1 MATTNK
7 IEYLPSGNRGIG
19 TIGERCDGGQRT
31 GRGLRNHAFD
41 LLCGL
46 CILRMVTLHVVCQTS
61 LRQADWWKLIME
73 WSFYLMSFFFFKAGY
88 FNKGVQGDSRA
99 YCWDKFRR
107 LMIPY
112 FSWAA
117 ISAGVCLF
125 FMLTFPGKFPGT
137 EQSFNNFRL
146 LVGGFTWG
154 NSPLWFLP
162 CFFAAYIIVHF
173 IEKVRHLHLI
183 IILFPLLSYWLYKQG
198 NPLYFMM
205 DNVFCGAFF
214 FYLGKLWHKMLD
226 WAGDRK
232 GLILS
237 IVLIFAFVCMNIYLH
252 GEYEMKTNTFIGP
265 FWRVML
271 NTVLALTGLS
281 GILLTT
287 KIRRIPGL
295 CYIGEHSMVYY
306 IGHYPMIMCYVYI
319 SMLLEHNIKKS
330 VPDMLVM
337 TILVFIICTILVPYI
352 EKVFWLSGKSL
363 PQPLPRRGE
372 QTGCLNTCHSSF
384 GGDGEGC
391 RPAIY
396 FYHTQDT
403 MRIVQEWKKGIFPAH
418 FLYGALQL
426 EQYGFEVIWHDQVH
440 VYKRVQDTL
449 KATWK
454 ILTCRQ
460 HYDVL
465 YATHTRGIE
474 PIILLHAM
482 GLYGKRIVV
491 WHHQPI
497 VKAKSWMREALA
509 RIFYRGMDHMIFF
522 SEKLIQ
528 DSLKSEKADPKRMS
542 MVHWGADL
550 AFYDSLPQPL
560 QRKGFISTGKEMRDF
575 KTLIEAFNNTGLPLT
590 LYAQKQQEGLFEN
603 IERKENI
610 DLRFGERLMPY
621 EIALLVAQSQCVC
634 ICCQSSNYTV
644 GLTTV
649 VEAMALGLPIL
660 CTRNPQMPMDLEAEG
675 CGIYIEPGDR
685 EGWERA
691 IRYIT
696 EHPEK
701 AQEMGRKGRL
711 LADKYYNVE
720 QCGKEITPLLLP
732 RGGGKDVRL

>member
-1 MATTNK
+1 MKNEEFATAKMTPTNK
-7 IEYLPSGNRGIG
+7 KELLPAG
-19 TIGERCDGGQRT
+19 RT
-31 GRGLRNHAFD
+31 GGSRNHAFD
-41 LLCGL
+41 FLCGL
-46 CILRMVTLHVVCQTS
+46 CILRMVTLHVVCQTA
-61 LRQADWWKLIME
+61 LRQTDWWKLIME

-88 FNKGVQGDSRA
+88 FNKGVQGDSRS

-125 FMLTFPGKFPGT
+125 FMLSFPGKFPGT
-137 EQSFNNFRL
+137 EQSFHHFRV

-183 IILFPLLSYWLYKQG
+183 IILFPLLSYWLFRQG
-198 NPLYFMM
+198 NPLYFML

-214 FYLGKLWHKMLD
+214 FYLGKLWHKALD
-226 WAGDRK
+226 KTGDRK
-232 GLILS
+232 GLLASIILV
-237 IVLIFAFVCMNIYLH
+237 IAFVCVNIYLH
-252 GEYEMKTNTFIGP
+252 GEYEMRTNTFVGP

-271 NTVLALTGLS
+271 NTMLALTGLS

-287 KIRRIPGL
+287 HIRRIPGI

-306 IGHYPMIMCYVYI
+306 IGHYPLIMCYVYI
-319 SMLLEHNIKKS
+319 SLLMGHNIKKS

-337 TILVFIICTILVPYI
+337 TVLVFAICTLLVPLV
-352 EKVFWLSGKSL
+352 ERVFWLSGKSL
-363 PQPLPRRGE
+363 PKRG
-372 QTGCLNTCHSSF
+372 GCSV
-384 GGDGEGC
+384 
-391 RPAIY
+391 Y

-403 MRIVQEWKKGIFPAH
+403 ARIVREWKEGIFPAH

-426 EQYGFEVIWHDQVH
+426 EQYGFEVIWHDQIH
-440 VYKRVQDTL
+440 LYKRFRDTL

-460 HYDVL
+460 SYDVL

-474 PIILLHAM
+474 PIILLHAI
-482 GLYGKRIVV
+482 GLYRKKIVV

-497 VKAKSWMREALA
+497 VKAKNRFREALA
-509 RIFYRGMDHMIFF
+509 RLFYRGMDHMIFF

-528 DSLKSEKADPKRMS
+528 DSLQSKKADPARMS

-550 AFYDSLPQPL
+550 AFYDSLQPD
-560 QRKGFISTGKEMRDF
+560 GTHPCSFISTGKELRDF
-575 KTLIEAFNNTGLPLT
+575 KTLIEAFNNTGQPLT
-590 LYAQKQQEGLFEN
+590 LYAQKQQEGLFTN

-610 DLRFGERLMPY
+610 ELHFGERLMPY
-621 EIALLVAQSQCVC
+621 EIALLVAQSRCVC
-634 ICCQSSNYTV
+634 ICCQRSNYTV

-675 CGIYIEPGDR
+675 CGIYIEPDDR
-685 EGWERA
+685 EGWENA

-696 EHPEK
+696 DHPEEAK
-701 AQEMGRKGRL
+701 EMGRKGRL
-711 LADKYYNVE
+711 LAEKYYNVE
-720 QCGKEITPLLLP
+720 QCAKEITPLL
-732 RGGGKDVRL
+732 K

>member
-1 MATTNK
+1 MNYELK
-7 IEYLPSGNRGIG
+7 K
-19 TIGERCDGGQRT
+19 
-31 GRGLRNHAFD
+31 RNHAFD

-46 CILRMVTLHVVCQTS
+46 CILRMVTLHVVCQTA
-61 LRQADWWKLIME
+61 LRQAEWWKLIME

-88 FNKGVQGDSRA
+88 FNKGVQGNSRA

-117 ISAGVCLF
+117 ISAGICLF
-125 FMLTFPGKFPGT
+125 FMLAFPGRFPGT
-137 EQSFNNFRL
+137 EQSFHTFRVW
-146 LVGGFTWG
+146 VGGFTWG

-162 CFFAAYIIVHF
+162 CFFASYIIVHF

-183 IILFPLLSYWLYKQG
+183 IILFPLISYWLYKQG
-198 NPLYFMM
+198 NPLYLMM
-205 DNVFCGAFF
+205 NNVFCGAFF
-214 FYLGKLWHKMLD
+214 FYLGKLWHKTLD
-226 WAGDRK
+226 RTGNKK

-237 IVLIFAFVCMNIYLH
+237 IILVIAFVCMNIYLH
-252 GEYEMKTNTFIGP
+252 GEYEMKTNTFTGP

-271 NTVLALTGLS
+271 NTMLALTGLS

-287 KIRRIPGL
+287 NVKRLPGI

-306 IGHYPMIMCYVYI
+306 IGHYPLIMFYVFI
-319 SMLLEHNIKKS
+319 AILLGHDIKKS
-330 VPDMLVM
+330 VPDMFIM
-337 TILVFIICTILVPYI
+337 TTLVFIICTLLVPFI
-352 EKVFWLSGKSL
+352 ERVFWLSGKSL

-372 QTGCLNTCHSSF
+372 Q
-384 GGDGEGC
+384 GDKGSG
-391 RPAIY
+391 RTVY

-403 MRIVQEWKKGIFPAH
+403 MRIVREWKEGKFPAH

-426 EQYGFEVIWHDQVH
+426 EKHGFEVIWHDQIH

-474 PIILLHAM
+474 PIILLHAI
-482 GLYGKRIVV
+482 GLYRKRIVV

-497 VKAKSWMREALA
+497 VKAKNCLRETLA
-509 RIFYRGMDHMIFF
+509 RLFYKGMDHMIFF
-522 SEKLIQ
+522 SEKLMQ
-528 DSLKSEKADPKRMS
+528 DSLQSQKADPTRMS

-550 AFYDSLPQPL
+550 AFYDSLPHSL
-560 QRKGFISTGKEMRDF
+560 ERKGFISTGKELRDY
-575 KTLIEAFNNTGLPLT
+575 KTLTEAFNNTGLPLT
-590 LYAQKQQEGLFEN
+590 LYTQKEQKGTFANLE
-603 IERKENI
+603 IKDNI
-610 DLRFGERLMPY
+610 DLHFGERLMPY
-621 EIALLVAQSQCVC
+621 ELSLLVAQSQCVC
-634 ICCQSSNYTV
+634 ICCKPSNYTV

-675 CGIYIEPGDR
+675 CGIYLEPYDTD
-685 EGWERA
+685 GWERA
-691 IRYIT
+691 IRYIV
-696 EHPEK
+696 EHPEEAK
-701 AQEMGRKGRL
+701 EMGRKGRL
-711 LADKYYNVE
+711 LAEKYYNVE
-720 QCGKEITPLLLP
+720 QCAKEAAEII
-732 RGGGKDVRL
+732 RMKSEEFGSNNCRNNGISK

>member
-1 MATTNK
+1 MAINNNNK
-7 IEYLPSGNRGIG
+7 ELLTQRG
-19 TIGERCDGGQRT
+19 RKGG
-31 GRGLRNHAFD
+31 GRNHAFD

-46 CILRMVTLHVVCQTS
+46 CILRMVTLHVVCQTA

-73 WSFYLMSFFFFKAGY
+73 WSFFLMSFFFFKAGY
-88 FNKGVQGDSRA
+88 FNKGVQGDSRT

-125 FMLTFPGKFPGT
+125 FMLAFPGKFPGT
-137 EQSFNNFRL
+137 EQSFHNFRL

-162 CFFAAYIIVHF
+162 CFFTAYIIVHF
-173 IEKVRHLHLI
+173 IEKVRHLHFV
-183 IILFPLLSYWLYKQG
+183 IILFPLISFWLYKQG

-214 FYLGKLWHKMLD
+214 FYFGKLWHKALN
-226 WAGDRK
+226 WTGDKK

-237 IVLIFAFVCMNIYLH
+237 IALTVGFVLFNIYLH
-252 GEYEMKTNTFIGP
+252 GEYEMRTNTFVGA

-271 NTVLALTGLS
+271 NTMLALTGLS

-287 KIRRIPGL
+287 NIRRVPGI

-306 IGHYPMIMCYVYI
+306 IGHYPLIMCYVYI
-319 SMLLEHNIKKS
+319 SMLLSHNIKKS
-330 VPDMLVM
+330 VPDMMIM
-337 TILVFIICTILVPYI
+337 TFLVFIICTILVPLV
-352 EKVFWLSGKSL
+352 ERVFWLSGKS
-363 PQPLPRRGE
+363 PSRPLRGE
-372 QTGCLNTCHSSF
+372 ASTSSPTGDKR
-384 GGDGEGC
+384 GG
-391 RPAIY
+391 IY

-403 MRIVQEWKKGIFPAH
+403 ARIVREWKERKFPAH

-426 EQYGFEVIWHDQVH
+426 EQYGFEVIWHNQIH

-474 PIILLHAM
+474 PIILLHAI
-482 GLYGKRIVV
+482 GLYRKRIVV

-497 VKAKSWMREALA
+497 VKAKSWLRETLA
-509 RIFYRGMDHMIFF
+509 RLFYRGMDHMIFF
-522 SEKLIQ
+522 SEKLMQ
-528 DSLKSEKADPKRMS
+528 DSLQSKKADPTRMS

-550 AFYDSLPQPL
+550 TFYDSLPHPL
-560 QRKGFISTGKEMRDF
+560 QKKGFISTGKELRDY
-575 KTLIEAFNNTGLPLT
+575 KTLTEAFNHTGQPLT
-590 LYAQKQQEGLFEN
+590 LYTQKEQESAFTNLE
-603 IERKENI
+603 IKENI
-610 DLRFGERLMPY
+610 DLNFGTRLMPY
-621 EIALLVAQSQCVC
+621 ELSLLVAQSQCVC
-634 ICCQSSNYTV
+634 ICCKESNYTV

-649 VEAMALGLPIL
+649 VEAMALGIPIL

-675 CGIYIEPGDR
+675 CGIYLEPYDTA
-685 EGWERA
+685 GWERA
-691 IRYIT
+691 IRYIV
-696 EHPEK
+696 EHPEEAK
-701 AQEMGRKGRL
+701 EMGRKGRL
-711 LADKYYNVE
+711 LAEKYYNVE
-720 QCGKEITPLLLP
+720 QCAREVISLLLP
-732 RGGGKDVRL
+732 PRVRERR

>member
-1 MATTNK
+1 MNIATASEKELLTQ
-7 IEYLPSGNRGIG
+7 RG
-19 TIGERCDGGQRT
+19 RKGG
-31 GRGLRNHAFD
+31 GLRSHAFD

-46 CILRMVTLHVVCQTS
+46 CILRMVMLHVVCQTA
-61 LRQADWWKLIME
+61 LRQTDWWKAIME
-73 WSFYLMSFFFFKAGY
+73 WSFFLMSFFFFKAGY
-88 FNKGVQGDSRA
+88 FNKGVQGDSKA

-117 ISAGVCLF
+117 ISACVCLS
-125 FMLTFPGKFPGT
+125 FMLAFPGKFPGT
-137 EQSFNNFRL
+137 EQSFHNFSL

-162 CFFAAYIIVHF
+162 CFFASYIIVHF
-173 IEKVRHLHLI
+173 IEKVKHLHLI
-183 IILFPLLSYWLYKQG
+183 ILFFPLLSYWLFKQG

-214 FYLGKLWHKMLD
+214 FYLGKVWHITLD
-226 WAGDRK
+226 KIGDKK
-232 GLILS
+232 GLIAS
-237 IVLIFAFVCMNIYLH
+237 IILVVAFVCVNIYLH

-271 NTVLALTGLS
+271 NTMLALTGLS

-287 KIRRIPGL
+287 HIRRIPGI

-306 IGHYPMIMCYVYI
+306 IGHYPLIMCYVYI
-319 SMLLEHNIKKS
+319 TMLMEHNIKNS
-330 VPDMLVM
+330 VPDMIIM
-337 TILVFIICTILVPYI
+337 TILVFIICTLLVPFI
-352 EKVFWLSGKSL
+352 ERVFWLSGKSL

-372 QTGCLNTCHSSF
+372 CGKNAQFVHPSL
-384 GGDGEGC
+384 GGDGGGC
-391 RPAIY
+391 RSIY

-403 MRIVQEWKKGIFPAH
+403 ARIVREWKEGIFPGH

-426 EQYGFEVIWHDQVH
+426 EQYGYDVIWHDQIH

-460 HYDVL
+460 SHDIL

-474 PIILLHAM
+474 PIILLHAL
-482 GLYGKRIVV
+482 GLYRRKIVV

-497 VKAKSWMREALA
+497 VKAKNRLREALA
-509 RIFYRGMDHMIFF
+509 RLFYKGMDHMIFF
-522 SEKLIQ
+522 SDKLIQ
-528 DSLKSEKADPKRMS
+528 DSLQSEKADPTRMS

-550 AFYDSLPQPL
+550 AFYDSLPRPL
-560 QRKGFISTGKEMRDF
+560 QRKGFISTGKELRDY
-575 KTLIEAFNNTGLPLT
+575 KTLTEAFNNTGLPLT
-590 LYAQKQQEGLFEN
+590 LFTQKQQEGLFTDLE
-603 IERKENI
+603 IKDNI

-634 ICCQSSNYTV
+634 ICCKQSNYTV

-649 VEAMALGLPIL
+649 VEALALGLPIL

-675 CGIYIEPGDR
+675 CGIYLEPYDR

-691 IRYIT
+691 IHYIA
-696 EHPEK
+696 EHPEEAK
-701 AQEMGRKGRL
+701 EMGRKGRL
-711 LADKYYNVE
+711 LAEKYYNVE
-720 QCGKEITPLLLP
+720 QCAKEICPLLLP
-732 RGGGKDVRL
+732 QKNEE

>member
-1 MATTNK
+1 MNIATASEKGLLTQRATGVFRGAT
-7 IEYLPSGNRGIG
+7 ECGSGPTKVSESPFTKVVRK
-19 TIGERCDGGQRT
+19 GG
-31 GRGLRNHAFD
+31 GLRSHAFD

-46 CILRMVTLHVVCQTS
+46 CILRMVMLHVVCQTA
-61 LRQADWWKLIME
+61 LRQTDWWKAIME
-73 WSFYLMSFFFFKAGY
+73 WSFFLMSFFFFKAGY
-88 FNKGVQGDSRA
+88 FNKGVQGDSKA

-117 ISAGVCLF
+117 ISACVCLS
-125 FMLTFPGKFPGT
+125 FMLAFPGKFPGT
-137 EQSFNNFRL
+137 EQSFHNFSL

-162 CFFAAYIIVHF
+162 CFFASYIIVHF
-173 IEKVRHLHLI
+173 IEKVKHLHLI
-183 IILFPLLSYWLYKQG
+183 ILFFPLLSYWLFKQG

-214 FYLGKLWHKMLD
+214 FYLGKVWHITLD
-226 WAGDRK
+226 KIGDKK
-232 GLILS
+232 GLIAS
-237 IVLIFAFVCMNIYLH
+237 IILVVAFVCVNIYLH

-271 NTVLALTGLS
+271 NTMLALTGLS

-287 KIRRIPGL
+287 HIRRIPGI

-306 IGHYPMIMCYVYI
+306 IGHYPLIMCYVYI
-319 SMLLEHNIKKS
+319 TMLMEHNIKKS
-330 VPDMLVM
+330 VPDMIIM
-337 TILVFIICTILVPYI
+337 TILVFIICTLLVPFI
-352 EKVFWLSGKSL
+352 ERVFWLSGK
-363 PQPLPRRGE
+363 
-372 QTGCLNTCHSSF
+372 T
-384 GGDGEGC
+384 
-391 RPAIY
+391 PAPKGSIY

-403 MRIVQEWKKGIFPAH
+403 ARIVREWKEGIFPGH

-426 EQYGFEVIWHDQVH
+426 EQYGFNVIWHNQIH

-460 HYDVL
+460 SYDIL

-474 PIILLHAM
+474 PIILLHAL
-482 GLYGKRIVV
+482 GLYRRKIVV

-497 VKAKSWMREALA
+497 VKAKNRLREALA
-509 RIFYRGMDHMIFF
+509 RLFYKGMDHMIFF
-522 SEKLIQ
+522 SDKLIQ
-528 DSLKSEKADPKRMS
+528 DSLQSEKADPTRMS

-550 AFYDSLPQPL
+550 AFYDSLPRPL
-560 QRKGFISTGKEMRDF
+560 QRKGFISTGKELRDY
-575 KTLIEAFNNTGLPLT
+575 KTLTEAFNNTGLPLT
-590 LYAQKQQEGLFEN
+590 LFTQKQQEGLFTDLE
-603 IERKENI
+603 IKDNI

-634 ICCQSSNYTV
+634 ICCKQSNYTV

-649 VEAMALGLPIL
+649 VEALALGLPIL

-675 CGIYIEPGDR
+675 CGIYLEPYDR

-691 IRYIT
+691 IRYIA
-696 EHPEK
+696 EHPEEAK
-701 AQEMGRKGRL
+701 EMGRKGRL
-711 LADKYYNVE
+711 LAEKYYNVE
-720 QCGKEITPLLLP
+720 QCAKEICPLLLP
-732 RGGGKDVRL
+732 PLGEGKTLGFGH

>member
-1 MATTNK
+1 MNMATTSEK
-7 IEYLPSGNRGIG
+7 GLLTQRG
-19 TIGERCDGGQRT
+19 RKGG
-31 GRGLRNHAFD
+31 GRNHAFD

-46 CILRMVTLHVVCQTS
+46 CILRMVTLHVVCQTA

-88 FNKGVQGDSRA
+88 FNKSVQGNSRA

-125 FMLTFPGKFPGT
+125 FMLTFPGRFPGT
-137 EQSFNNFRL
+137 EESFHSFRIL
-146 LVGGFTWG
+146 AGGFTWG

-162 CFFAAYIIVHF
+162 CFFTSYIIVHF

-205 DNVFCGAFF
+205 NNVFCGAFF
-214 FYLGKLWHKMLD
+214 FYLGKLWHKALD
-226 WAGDRK
+226 WTGDRK
-232 GLILS
+232 GLFLS
-237 IVLIFAFVCMNIYLH
+237 IVLVIAFVCMNIYLH
-252 GEYEMKTNTFIGP
+252 GEYEMRTNAFVGP
-265 FWRVML
+265 FWCVML
-271 NTVLALTGLS
+271 NTMLALTGLS

-287 KIRRIPGL
+287 HIRRIPGV

-306 IGHYPMIMCYVYI
+306 IGHYPLIMCYVYI
-319 SMLLEHNIKKS
+319 SMLLGHNIKKS

-337 TILVFIICTILVPYI
+337 TVLVFIICTILVPLV
-352 EKVFWLSGKSL
+352 ERVFWLSGKTLTPNPS
-363 PQPLPRRGE
+363 PSKRRGLQE
-372 QTGCLNTCHSSF
+372 NNLPIE
-384 GGDGEGC
+384 GEVG
-391 RPAIY
+391 RGSIY

-403 MRIVQEWKKGIFPAH
+403 ARIVREWKEGKFPAH

-426 EQYGFEVIWHDQVH
+426 EKYGFKVIWHDQIH
-440 VYKRVQDTL
+440 IYKRVQDTL

-474 PIILLHAM
+474 PIILLHAI
-482 GLYGKRIVV
+482 GLYRKKIVV

-497 VKAKSWMREALA
+497 VKAKNWMREALA
-509 RIFYRGMDHMIFF
+509 RLFYRGMDHMIFF

-528 DSLKSEKADPKRMS
+528 DSLLSKKADPSRMS

-575 KTLIEAFNNTGLPLT
+575 RTLIDAFNNTGLPLT
-590 LYAQKQQEGLFEN
+590 LYAQKQQEGLFAN
-603 IERKENI
+603 IKREENI
-610 DLRFGERLMPY
+610 DLHFGERLMPY
-621 EIALLVAQSQCVC
+621 ELSLLVAQSCCVC
-634 ICCQSSNYTV
+634 ICCQPSNYTV

-649 VEAMALGLPIL
+649 VEAMALGIPIL

-675 CGIYIEPGDR
+675 CGIYLEPYDTAS
-685 EGWERA
+685 WERA
-691 IRYIT
+691 IRYIAD
-696 EHPEK
+696 HPEEAK
-701 AQEMGRKGRL
+701 EMGRKGRL
-711 LADKYYNVE
+711 LAEKYYNVE
-720 QCGKEITPLLLP
+720 QCGKEVAQLL
-732 RGGGKDVRL
+732 K